1 MDTWHSIRQE
11 MIYDHKSLHFL
22 VLKPDDSLYQW

>member
-11 MIYDHKSLHFL
+11 TIYDQNSLNFL